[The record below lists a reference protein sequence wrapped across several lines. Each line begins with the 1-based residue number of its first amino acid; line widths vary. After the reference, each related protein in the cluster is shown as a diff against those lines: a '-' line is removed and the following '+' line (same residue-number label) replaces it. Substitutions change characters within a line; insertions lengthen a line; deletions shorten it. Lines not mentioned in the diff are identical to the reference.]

1 VGLFVLARILFVARR
16 NQIIWSLLA
25 LEIMNLGL
33 LNYVGLHFNAA
44 WLLYLIRFQVMES
57 VLLILLVLIRLREVL
72 RI

>member
-1 VGLFVLARILFVARR
+1 VLGRILFVARS

-25 LEIMNLGL
+25 LEMMNLGL
-33 LNYVGLHFNAA
+33 LNFVGLHFNSA

-57 VLLILLVLIRLREVL
+57 VLLILLVLMSLREVL